1 MPHRATERQVLV
13 FAPGLDNGR
22 VLAGRLEAAAI
33 GCRVST
39 DVDDFAA
46 QLTEFGEALGAVV
59 VTADALR
66 MGAGPVLTRF
76 RSREPAWSRLP
87 VVLLAPA
94 GTAGIDAWPGT
105 DTLTQPT
112 TARRLIAH
120 VERAIESRSR
130 QRRMARDH
138 DALHQL
144 AHHDPL
150 TGLPNRL
157 ALYERIRELQADRR
171 ERQAGFAVAF
181 VDLDDF
187 KRVNDEYG
195 HAVGDEALCQVATM
209 LTRTVRESDF
219 VARWGG
225 DEFVVLLLGPGDAQA
240 VAESLRRIRA
250 GVVVRVD
257 AVRAPLIVSC
267 SVGLL
272 DDVAPEQTPD
282 DILRLADTRMYE
294 QKAKPSAAGDA

>member
-46 QLTEFGEALGAVV
+46 QLAEYGEALGAVV
-59 VTADALR
+59 VTADGLR
-66 MGAGPVLTRF
+66 QGAGPVLTRF

-94 GTAGIDAWPGT
+94 GTAGIGAWPGT

-120 VERAIESRSR
+120 VERAIENRSR
-130 QRRMARDH
+130 QRRLARDNH
-138 DALHQL
+138 ALQQL
-144 AHHDPL
+144 ALQDAL

-157 ALYERIRELQADRR
+157 ALLERMEELQADRR
-171 ERQAGFAVAF
+171 EREASFAVAF

-187 KRVNDEYG
+187 KRINDDHG
-195 HAVGDEALCQVATM
+195 HAVGDEALCQVAAS
-209 LTRTVRESDF
+209 LTRAVRDTDF

-225 DEFVVLLLGPGDAQA
+225 DEFVVLLLGPTDAHA
-240 VAESLRRIRA
+240 VEESLRRIRE
-250 GVVVRVD
+250 GLVVRLPS
-257 AVRAPLIVSC
+257 VREPLVVSC

-272 DDVAPEQTPD
+272 DDVAPEQSAD
-282 DILRLADTRMYE
+282 EILRLADARMYE
-294 QKAKPSAAGDA
+294 QKGRPGDPA

>member
-13 FAPGLDNGR
+13 FAPGLDNAR
-22 VLAGRLEAAAI
+22 VLARRLEAAAI
-33 GCRVST
+33 PCRVS
-39 DVDDFAA
+39 VCADDFAA

-66 MGAGPVLTRF
+66 LGAGPVLTRF

-94 GTAGIDAWPGT
+94 GTAGMGAWPGT

-120 VERAIESRSR
+120 VERAIESRGR

-138 DALHQL
+138 DALQQL
-144 AHHDPL
+144 AHQDPL

-171 ERQAGFAVAF
+171 ERQASFAVAF
-181 VDLDDF
+181 IDLEGF
-187 KRVNDEYG
+187 KRINDDYG
-195 HAVGDEALCQVATM
+195 HAVGDEALCQVASF
-209 LTRTVRESDF
+209 LSRAVRDTDF

-225 DEFVVLLLGPGDAQA
+225 DEFVVLLSGPADAEV
-240 VAESLRRIRA
+240 VAESLRRIHE
-250 GVVVRVD
+250 GVGVRVHAD
-257 AVRAPLIVSC
+257 RDPLTVTF

-282 DILRLADTRMYE
+282 DILRLADARMYE
-294 QKAKPSAAGDA
+294 HKAKADGGDA